1 MTRVAAVIVNLDGGG
16 LVERALHALERQ
28 TVRPARV
35 IVVDNASTDGSPDAI
50 AQGHPDVELVP
61 LEENV
66 GFAAANNLA
75 VRMAEDCGWVAL
87 LNPDA
92 FPEPA
97 WLERLLDAAAR
108 RPEYAFFG
116 SRLVKAD
123 RPAELDGAG
132 DAYHVSGIAWRRHH
146 GRPAAGRALVEEE
159 VFSPCAAAALYRRD
173 AFLEVGGFD
182 ESYFCYYEDNDLA
195 LRLRLRGHRCL
206 YVPDAVAHHVGS
218 AIAGAVSDF
227 TLFHSYRNLI
237 WTYVKGMPPLL
248 FWLYLPQL
256 VLVNAALLAALILRG
271 RPGVLLRA
279 QRAALRDLRRVLHQR
294 REVQEGRVVSA
305 FEVRRVMA
313 RGLRAY
319 VAALVHAR
327 LAWRRARAAT
337 AA

>member
-16 LVERALHALERQ
+16 LVERALRALERQ

-50 AQGHPDVELVP
+50 AAEFPDVELVR
-61 LEENV
+61 LTENV

-75 VRMAEDCGWVAL
+75 VRMADDCECVAL

-92 FPEPA
+92 FPEPG

-108 RPEYAFFG
+108 HPQYAFFG
-116 SRLVKAD
+116 SRLLKAD

-132 DAYHVSGIAWRRHH
+132 DVYHVSGIAWRRYH
-146 GRPAAGRALVEEE
+146 GRPAAGRALAEEE
-159 VFSPCAAAALYRRD
+159 VFSPCAAAAFYRRD
-173 AFLEVGGFD
+173 AFVAVGGFD

-195 LRLRLRGHRCL
+195 LRLRLRGNRCL

-256 VLVNAALLAALILRG
+256 VLVNAALLAALLLRG

-279 QRAALRDLRRVLHQR
+279 QGAALRDLPRVLRQR
-294 REVQEGRVVSA
+294 REVQRARVVSA
-305 FEVRRVMA
+305 LQLRRIMA
-313 RGLRAY
+313 RGLPAY
-319 VAALVHAR
+319 ASAVVHAR
-327 LAWRRARAAT
+327 LAWRRARSAA